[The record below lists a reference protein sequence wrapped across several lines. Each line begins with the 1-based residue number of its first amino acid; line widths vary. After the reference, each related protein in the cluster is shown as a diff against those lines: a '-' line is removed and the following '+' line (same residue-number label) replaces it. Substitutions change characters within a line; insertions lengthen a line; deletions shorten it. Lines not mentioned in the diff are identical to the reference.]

1 VHDPISQLIYA
12 AGREAV
18 SDVWV
23 AGRRLLHDRRLTTLD
38 AAAIVSKAAEWGQ
51 RIGAADHDQTGG

>member
-1 VHDPISQLIYA
+1 
-12 AGREAV
+12 
-18 SDVWV
+18 V